1 MHLSAE
7 AVGLAPALAVA
18 YALVARAE
26 RPERWRVVAA
36 VAGLTLIVAAFVT
49 ELQSL
54 ALHTFLWAHLL
65 QNVVL
70 AEWAP
75 ALLVL
80 AVPPAK
86 ASRIRIPMIPAL
98 AAWLLTYYAWH
109 LPWAYDY
116 ALRHP
121 HSLLHVEH
129 LMYLATGVAV

>member
-7 AVGLAPALAVA
+7 AVGLVPALALG

-26 RPERWRVVAA
+26 RPGRLR
-36 VAGLTLIVAAFVT
+36 IVAAAAALALVFAAFFT
-49 ELQSL
+49 ELQPL

-80 AVPPAK
+80 AVPPALGRRAARVAG
-86 ASRIRIPMIPAL
+86 ASARSSRCRSGSSRTSCGICRGSTTTRSSIR
-98 AAWLLTYYAWH
+98 T
-109 LPWAYDY
+109 
-116 ALRHP
+116 RCCT
-121 HSLLHVEH
+121 SS
-129 LMYLATGVAV
+129 T